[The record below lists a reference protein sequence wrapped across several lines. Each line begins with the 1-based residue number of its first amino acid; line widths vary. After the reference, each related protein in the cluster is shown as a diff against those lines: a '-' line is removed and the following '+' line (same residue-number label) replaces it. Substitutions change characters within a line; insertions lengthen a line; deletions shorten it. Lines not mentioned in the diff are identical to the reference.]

1 MPKKTEKTEK
11 TEKVE
16 VVRDD
21 AYYHARVSRMSQAI
35 ENMPTTNKDE
45 LRNQMKVQFAYD
57 EVMGEA
63 QLTDD
68 KERYQAYLHLG
79 HLNKRYE
86 LDAIDRVRSADPNKN
101 AWEDLSIAQASQLL
115 NEEADFT
122 GFTQIRSNKD
132 GVREPLTSKYLIEY
146 LATNWQRNNKYDKK
160 TTYTTQTPQVE
171 DTVPEVAE

>member
-1 MPKKTEKTEK
+1 MPKKTETEK

-16 VVRDD
+16 VIRDN
-21 AYYHARVSRMSQAI
+21 AFYHARIGRMPQAI
-35 ENMPTTNKDE
+35 ENMPTSNKEE

-57 EVMGEA
+57 EVMGDE

-86 LDAIDRVRSADPNKN
+86 LNAIDRLRGNDPNKN
-101 AWEDLSIAQASQLL
+101 AWVDLSMAQATQLL
-115 NEEADFT
+115 NAEADFT
-122 GFTQIRSNKD
+122 GFTQMRTNKD
-132 GVREPLTSKYLIEY
+132 GVREPLTNEYLIDY
-146 LATNWQRNNKYDKK
+146 LATNYQRNNKYDKN
-160 TTYTTQTPQVE
+160 TNYTTQTPQVE

>member
-1 MPKKTEKTEK
+1 MPKKTKTE
-11 TEKVE
+11 TEPKVE

-21 AYYHARVSRMSQAI
+21 AYYQARVGRMPQAI

-45 LRNQMKVQFAYD
+45 MRNQMKVQFAYD
-57 EVMGEA
+57 EVMGEE

-86 LDAIDRVRSADPNKN
+86 LEAIDRVRSADPNKN
-101 AWEDLSIAQASQLL
+101 AWEDLSIAQATQLL
-115 NEEADFT
+115 NADADYT
-122 GFTQIRSNKD
+122 GFTQIRTNKD
-132 GVREPLTSKYLIEY
+132 GVREPLTSQYLIEY
-146 LATNWQRNNKYDKK
+146 LASNYQRNNKYDAK